1 MEGTY
6 SDKEHGG
13 FYDIDYIPN
22 LTKLSEENITFS
34 NTDKVVG
41 GAVDSTGCDLTSGGL
56 MSTSIGLPLH
66 GMTLILGHKY

>member
-13 FYDIDYIPN
+13 FYDINYIPN

-41 GAVDSTGCDLTSGGL
+41 GALNSSGCDLTSGGL
-56 MSTSIGLPLH
+56 IGTSVGIPLN
-66 GMTLILGHKY
+66 GKVIVLGHR